1 MKKEMN
7 QGSAGGRRA
16 AAALMGMWALLAL
29 QSCGP
34 VDGVLESEE
43 STGVARSG
51 VMATYTN
58 ASGVRFE
65 AVFSDLTGVTVDDS
79 IHNHI
84 ARLIN
89 DTPSGEQIRVTLTSM
104 TVNLIRDALVNAKN
118 RGVTV
123 YVVGNGEGNTPSDGT
138 ENDMEYVARNLGST
152 FRWCNA
158 SDSASP
164 CVSTNVNGIMH
175 MKLYLFTK
183 TKDSSGVL
191 RSWVSVFG
199 SSNPTG
205 AGGSTMWNN
214 MVTTYNAQ
222 GLYDLLHLRIFS
234 PLWSQT
240 HYANNDWYD
249 SASGRGYGV
258 DAASDATI
266 YASVDQDTDLWF
278 NRLDGVDAGTD
289 CEIRVAM
296 LMFYDERIAVANKLR
311 DLKRAGCQVYVVA
324 DSMEPSAISSLKSAA
339 IAPRKNNTHD
349 KFIIINARYGGSA
362 GRRQIVFTG
371 SHNLTYSAK
380 WQNDELIVKVAD
392 NAPMYDAFKLHF
404 DRMWN
409 SYTGLW

>member
-1 MKKEMN
+1 MELS
-7 QGSAGGRRA
+7 QWGVRGRRA
-16 AAALMGMWALLAL
+16 ASVVMGALALLAL

-34 VDGVLESEE
+34 ADDVLEPQEA
-43 STGVARSG
+43 TGVARSG

-65 AVFSDLTGVTVDDS
+65 AVFSDLTSVVEDWS

-84 ARLIN
+84 VRLIN
-89 DTPSGEQIRVTLTSM
+89 DTPAGEQIRVSLTSM
-104 TVNLIRDALVNAKN
+104 TKDIVRDALVNAKT

-123 YVVGNGEGNTPSDGT
+123 YVVGNGEGRTPSDGT
-138 ENDMEYVARNLGST
+138 ENHMEYLARTLGSS

-175 MKLYLFTK
+175 TKLYLFTK

-191 RSWVSVFG
+191 QSWVSVFG

-214 MVTTYNAQ
+214 MVTTYNGQ
-222 GLYDLLHLRIFS
+222 GLYDLLNQRIYT
-234 PLWSQT
+234 PLWAQT

-258 DAASDATI
+258 DEASDSTI

-296 LMFYDERIAVANKLR
+296 LMFYDERIVVANKLR

-324 DSMEPSAISSLKSAA
+324 DGMEPSAISALKSAS

-349 KFIIINARYGGSA
+349 KFMIINARYGGSA
-362 GRRQIVFTG
+362 ARRKIVFTG
-371 SHNLTYSAK
+371 SHNLTHSAK

-409 SYTGLW
+409 TYSGLW